1 VTDFSSEPARG
12 KVSPEANLVSVIIPC
27 YNQAHFL
34 GQAIESV
41 LGQSYSNFEIIV
53 VDDGSTDNTA
63 EVARRNPSVRYVY
76 QKNAGLSNARNA
88 GLRHS
93 RGEFLVFL
101 DADDRLLPRAIETGV
116 SCMREHPQ
124 CASISG
130 HCRVINVEGMVLP
143 SPRQR
148 GLEHEHYLELLR
160 GGTYIWCPATVLYRR
175 QIFDFVHGF
184 NPALNPVA
192 DYDLYM
198 RIARDFAVYS
208 HHEVVAEYRQHRSSM
223 SRDVS
228 TMQRAALAAH
238 GAQWDFI
245 KGNRQYRAAYE
256 VGRSFWRNDYPLQK
270 IVSRIREI
278 VRECLPPDA
287 IVSVA
292 TGGNSELLRL
302 DGRRAW
308 HFPQLETAGVG
319 DLFAEGAEGSLTTD
333 AWIEPGMTYEFSL
346 YGEPESLK
354 VLARILVRGVTDF
367 AAAASNEAMGQRTEP
382 KDGAFLTA
390 DPNPV
395 PADERAGTTT
405 ISWSTRDG
413 SVGRVYVSSVGVYAG
428 REPINSDEARKCVET
443 ARTHGAQ
450 YLLLPAKSFYWL
462 DHYKNF
468 RTHMEACYPIVVHK
482 EDTCIIF
489 DLRRRHPAKTEFDEA
504 QIDAT
509 HPASEA

>member
-1 VTDFSSEPARG
+1 MRDLTDSIDEPAAADILSQAG
-12 KVSPEANLVSVIIPC
+12 LVSVVIPC
-27 YNQAHFL
+27 YNHANFL
-34 GQAIESV
+34 GEAIESV
-41 LGQSYSNFEIIV
+41 LGQTYSNFELIV
-53 VDDGSTDNTA
+53 VDDGSTDNTG
-63 EVARRNPSVRYVY
+63 EVAQRYPQVQCIY
-76 QKNAGLSNARNA
+76 QENAGLSAARNS

-116 SCMREHPQ
+116 SCMREHPE
-124 CASISG
+124 CAFISG

-143 SPRQR
+143 SPRQHC
-148 GLEHEHYLELLR
+148 LEHDHYLELLR

-208 HHEVVAEYRQHRSSM
+208 HPEVVAEYRQHHSSM

-228 TMQRAALAAH
+228 IMQRAALAAH

-245 KGNRQYRAAYE
+245 KGNRQYRAAYQT
-256 VGRSFWRNDYPLQK
+256 GRSFWRNDYPLQK

-319 DLFAEGAEGSLTTD
+319 DLFAEGPEGSLTTD
-333 AWIEPGMTYEFSL
+333 AWIEPGMTYAFSL
-346 YGEPESLK
+346 YGGPESRK
-354 VLARILVRGVTDF
+354 ELARILVRGVAD
-367 AAAASNEAMGQRTEP
+367 AANARSDESIQQEAPRE
-382 KDGAFLTA
+382 DGVLLTA
-390 DPNPV
+390 SPNPV
-395 PADERAGTTT
+395 LAAGKPGATT
-405 ISWSTRDG
+405 ITWKTNDG
-413 SVGRVYVSSVGVYAG
+413 SIGRVYVSSVGVYAG
-428 REPINSDEARKCVET
+428 HDPADSEEAHAALER
-443 ARTHGAQ
+443 ARAKGAQ
-450 YLLLPAKSFYWL
+450 YLLIPAKSFWWL
-462 DHYKNF
+462 DRFAEF
-468 RTHMEACYPIVVHK
+468 REQMRKAFTCVW
-482 EDTCIIF
+482 EDENTCAVF
-489 DLRRRHPAKTEFDEA
+489 DLRSLAVVADKT
-504 QIDAT
+504 
-509 HPASEA
+509 